1 MFFLQEP
8 LKGKCYFLIPD
19 DQWKDTVRLAERNNC
34 SIIFKN
40 ANDFGVL
47 EEFTSFIQP
56 LRFIISFLDQAPVPR
71 DTSEYF
77 CLNSNSLLTC
87 ISFKCAHGIYQS
99 TIVCSDSCHQEL
111 NHLFRKSCVC
121 VGREDFDNKLYL
133 FQKIGYSKTCS
144 IQTSTEFCFH
154 LCIVLSLV
162 TSQSYSIN
170 LSYNIFILFLGSSS
184 VQH

>member
-8 LKGKCYFLIPD
+8 LKDKCYFLIPD

-87 ISFKCAHGIYQS
+87 ISFKCAHRIYQS

-121 VGREDFDNKLYL
+121 VLGGRILTINC
-133 FQKIGYSKTCS
+133 IYSRK
-144 IQTSTEFCFH
+144 Q
-154 LCIVLSLV
+154 V
-162 TSQSYSIN
+162 TLKPAVSRRVQN
-170 LSYNIFILFLGSSS
+170 FAFIY
-184 VQH
+184 V